1 MGHHIN
7 EKGEF
12 QSDKY
17 PELEPDKFLLN
28 FKDPVARDAIRLYA
42 EKTDNKEL
50 SEDLLKRL
58 KDFD

>member
-17 PELEPDKFLLN
+17 KDLPPDRFLLSFN
-28 FKDPVARDAIRLYA
+28 DPVAREAIRLYA
-42 EKTDNKEL
+42 EKTDMKEL
-50 SEDLLKRL
+50 AEDLLKRL